1 MWYAW
6 RPGSLEGQP
15 SPVSNRNHSFP
26 GTIPSRLSITDREQ
40 SLPDGVHEAR
50 SYLLRTERFKKRRLS
65 RVSRRLGTALPR
77 SSNDLREAKGDTSA
91 SISSRPDV
99 SPNFPSPF
107 APPLTHVYSKP
118 RPIYRAQG
126 RGRGGSL
133 APREG
138 RLGAAFESP
147 GAPEDEGGHGHR
159 PSRIAL
165 SGPLCA
171 GTFLGR
177 LTEVVCGVGVT
188 PRPVVSQVRA
198 SEEGLCLETSP
209 IWFRVGG

>member
-1 MWYAW
+1 MASRVPG
-6 RPGSLEGQP
+6 RPALASLQP
-15 SPVSNRNHSFP
+15 KSLIPWDHPFSSFDNRQ
-26 GTIPSRLSITDREQ
+26 GAVPSRRCTRSKVLPSSDREVQ
-40 SLPDGVHEAR
+40 EAQ
-50 SYLLRTERFKKRRLS
+50 
-65 RVSRRLGTALPR
+65 VIQICRRLGTSLPR
-77 SSNDLREAKGDTSA
+77 SSNDLREAKGIPLLLSHLDQT
-91 SISSRPDV
+91 V
-99 SPNFPSPF
+99 
-107 APPLTHVYSKP
+107 PPIFLP
-118 RPIYRAQG
+118 RFFLPCPTCIANLVYRAQG

-198 SEEGLCLETSP
+198 SVETSP